1 MTTNNEPVKN
11 IIDLEEINVIV
22 QIPKNSTRIQ
32 ITADVF
38 VGDKQ
43 LSVTRVLNPSDIFN
57 ARKDFIDFVGDE
69 DIYVPTEEGRKLL
82 SEL

>member
-1 MTTNNEPVKN
+1 MTTNNGNEQN
-11 IIDLEEINVIV
+11 IVDLEEIDVII
-22 QIPKNSTRIQ
+22 QIPENSARIR

-43 LSVTRVLNPSDIFN
+43 LYVTRVLNQDDIFN
-57 ARKDFIDFVGDE
+57 SRKDFIDLVGDE

>member
-1 MTTNNEPVKN
+1 MTTNNGKTKN
-11 IIDLEEINVIV
+11 IIDLEEIDVII
-22 QIPKNSTRIQ
+22 QIPKNSSRIL

-43 LSVTRVLNPSDIFN
+43 LSVTRVLNPDDIFN
-57 ARKDFIDFVGDE
+57 SRKDFIDLVGDE

>member
-1 MTTNNEPVKN
+1 MTTNNGQVKN
-11 IIDLEEINVIV
+11 IIDLEEIDVVI
-22 QIPKNSTRIQ
+22 QIPKDSARIQ

-43 LSVTRVLNPSDIFN
+43 LSVTRVLSPSDIFN
-57 ARKDFIDFVGDE
+57 ARKDFIDLVGDE
-69 DIYVPTEEGRKLL
+69 DIYVPTEEGKKLL

>member
-1 MTTNNEPVKN
+1 MTTNNGKTKN
-11 IIDLEEINVIV
+11 IIDLEEIDVII
-22 QIPKNSTRIQ
+22 QIPKNSSRIQ

-43 LSVTRVLNPSDIFN
+43 LSVTRVLNPDDIFN
-57 ARKDFIDFVGDE
+57 SRKDFIDLVGDE
-69 DIYVPTEEGRKLL
+69 DIYVPTEEGKKLL